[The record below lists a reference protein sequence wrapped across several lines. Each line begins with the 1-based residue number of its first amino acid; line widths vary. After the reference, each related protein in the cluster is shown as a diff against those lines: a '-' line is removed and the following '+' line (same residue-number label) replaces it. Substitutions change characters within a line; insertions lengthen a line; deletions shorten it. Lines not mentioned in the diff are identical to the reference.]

1 MAQIRLLVIPLL
13 VLLLLAT
20 LTVSAEMDVLYP
32 DALPPVYDP
41 ADGPWYPTD
50 LPTEY
55 PTYIPT
61 DSPVITIEPTPIGN
75 EYGWISVYSVPS
87 GAWVTFDGSPEGTTP
102 VHVQVLT
109 TGTPFHQVHLSLD
122 GYQEWSTS
130 LSENPGPGQTIPVNA
145 DLVPLPPTPTPT
157 LTPTPTPTI
166 TPFPTPTLIGPDY
179 GWYYI
184 ESVPSGAE
192 ITFDGIYQGSAP
204 VQVQVYT
211 TGTPSHQ
218 VLARM
223 NGYYDWTST
232 LSRNPGSYETIP
244 LTASL
249 VPKAE
254 FGSIR
259 VTSTPSGSIAI
270 LDGGNQDL
278 TPCTFY
284 DVQPGIHKIKVVRD
298 GYQPYTEQV
307 RVTAAAQAQVSAS
320 LSPVQKTGT
329 LYVTSSPSGADI
341 LLDGVFQGETPYTVY
356 GSAGSHDLVLKL
368 AGYQRWTSGVTIESG
383 RQSSVHASMAALG
396 PAVGSLQI
404 SSTPRRS
411 SVFLDESYYGQTPEK
426 GYLDIPDL
434 KPGSYQARITHPQN
448 QDYFGTA
455 TITAGQI
462 TTLNVALSAAPSPS
476 AVNGT
481 LMVSSEPSGATILL
495 DNRFIGITP
504 LSIPSVAPGDHTLI
518 LRMGGYQDAVKQV
531 TISAGGVTDVMAD
544 MIPPTPEPTMTP
556 RPEPTMAAPGLALSV
571 LGVIGAALLLV
582 YGVKS
587 RR

>member
-1 MAQIRLLVIPLL
+1 MVQIRLLVIPLM
-13 VLLLLAT
+13 VFLLFAAI
-20 LTVSAEMDVLYP
+20 SASADPDDLSP
-32 DALPPVYDP
+32 DALPPVYYP
-41 ADGPWYPTD
+41 TDGPWYPTEF
-50 LPTEY
+50 PTEY
-55 PTYIPT
+55 PTFFPT

-75 EYGWISVYSVPS
+75 EYGWVSVYSVPS
-87 GAWVTFDGSPEGTTP
+87 GAWVTFDGSPQGTTP
-102 VHVQVLT
+102 VHIQVLT
-109 TGTPFHQVHLSLD
+109 TGSPFHQIYLSLD

-130 LSENPGPGQTIPVNA
+130 LSENPGPDQTIPVHA

-157 LTPTPTPTI
+157 LTPTPSPTI
-166 TPFPTPTLIGPDY
+166 TPSPTPTLIGPDY

-223 NGYYDWTST
+223 NGYYDWKTT
-232 LSRNPGSYETIP
+232 LSRNPASFETIP

-249 VPKAE
+249 VPRAE

-284 DVQPGIHKIKVVRD
+284 DVQPGIHKIKVIRD

-307 RVTAAAQAQVSAS
+307 RVTTAGQSQVSAS
-320 LSPVQKTGT
+320 LSPIQKTGT

-341 LLDGVFQGETPYTVY
+341 LLDGVYQGETPYTVY

-368 AGYQRWTSGVTIESG
+368 AGYQRWTSGVTIDSG
-383 RQSSVHASMAALG
+383 RQNSVHASMTALG
-396 PAVGSLQI
+396 PATGSLQV

-448 QDYFGTA
+448 QDYSGTVA
-455 TITAGQI
+455 ITAGQV
-462 TTLNVALSAAPSPS
+462 TTLNVALSAAPAPS

-481 LMVSSEPSGATILL
+481 LMVSSHPSGATILL

-504 LSIPSVAPGDHTLI
+504 LSVPSVGPGDHTLI
-518 LRMGGYQDAVKQV
+518 LRMDGYEDAVKQV
-531 TISAGGVTDVMAD
+531 TITAGGVTDVMVD
-544 MIPPTPEPTMTP
+544 MIALTPEPTMTP
-556 RPEPTMAAPGLALSV
+556 SPEPTMAGQGLALSV
-571 LGVIGAALLLV
+571 IGVIGAALLLG
-582 YGVKS
+582 YASKN